1 MAVVLIV
8 EDEFITREI
17 AGMYIADCGHHA
29 LCAGSVEEALQL
41 LSGSQPIDAL
51 FTDIYLN
58 TEVFGGCYV
67 ARQARVIRPNLR
79 VLYTSGNSPT
89 AQLKSQ
95 FVVGSQFL
103 SKPYTPAPDISLRH
117 TGNEEPAPGHP

>member
-1 MAVVLIV
+1 MLQMAVVLIV

-29 LCAGSVEEALQL
+29 LFASSAAAALRHL
-41 LSGSQPIDAL
+41 NGYQPIDAL

-58 TEVFGGCYV
+58 TEVFGGCDV
-67 ARQARVIRPNLR
+67 ARQAQVIRPNLR

-103 SKPYTPAPDISLRH
+103 SKPYTPDQLQTSVCAML
-117 TGNEEPAPGHP
+117 AA